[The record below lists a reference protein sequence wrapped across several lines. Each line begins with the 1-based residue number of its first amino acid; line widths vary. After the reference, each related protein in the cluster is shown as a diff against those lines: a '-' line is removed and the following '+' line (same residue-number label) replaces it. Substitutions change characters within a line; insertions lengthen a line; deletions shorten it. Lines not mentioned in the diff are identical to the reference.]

1 MRRSGSNSQTNY
13 EIIDIDSSGVVS
25 SNDSILTQDIK
36 IYESNIFYQ
45 DIDGDE
51 STGRDLTGITQVS
64 TDITDILLYK
74 DSSDNSFLIK
84 DGSTYVPITNS
95 SGESVSLETSSSSDK
110 GYSSSNPIAI
120 ENENGTDLN
129 SDGDDYG
136 YYIAISING
145 IYESEGYSSW
155 QVLYTDSNGVIDDNS
170 ILSMNSITNKE
181 QEFEQDLNGDN
192 SIE

>member
-1 MRRSGSNSQTNY
+1 MRRSGSNSGTNY

-84 DGSTYVPITNS
+84 DGSTYVLITNA
-95 SGESVSLETSSSSDK
+95 SGESVSLESSSSSDK
-110 GYSSSNPIAI
+110 GYSSSIPIAV
-120 ENENGTDLN
+120 ENENCL
-129 SDGDDYG
+129 
-136 YYIAISING
+136 
-145 IYESEGYSSW
+145 
-155 QVLYTDSNGVIDDNS
+155 LYTSPSPRDRG
-170 ILSMNSITNKE
+170 
-181 QEFEQDLNGDN
+181 
-192 SIE
+192 